1 MIVLKSQ
8 RYQFGRLCAQGAL
21 LVAVLGL
28 AGCFSAKS
36 EPATEDTGPI
46 TLAPKQTSATTGNGV
61 LSGNVDE
68 NELRK
73 AVDRYRIM
81 KQRGD
86 SPYNFASA
94 DLNGDGRSEVLV
106 LYSGADWC
114 QKTGC
119 SLVVF
124 QMEQTGYKAVSHI
137 VSAQAPI
144 SIGPDA
150 SFGWRDLIVKTGGG
164 GSPER
169 NARLGFVGKG
179 YPTNA
184 LLQPEPTRETL
195 AQSQQ
200 IMAPAQ
206 AAAAPA
212 TN

>member
-1 MIVLKSQ
+1 MTAPKSQ
-8 RYQFGRLCAQGAL
+8 RYRRGRLCAHGVL

-28 AGCFSAKS
+28 AGCLSSKS
-36 EPATEDTGPI
+36 EPVTEDTGPI
-46 TLAPKQTSATTGNGV
+46 TLAPKQTSSTGNTV

-73 AVDRYRIM
+73 AIDRYRIM
-81 KQRGD
+81 KQRGE
-86 SPYNFASA
+86 SPYNFANA
-94 DLNGDGRSEVLV
+94 DLNGDGRPEVLV

-124 QMEQTGYKAVSHI
+124 QMEQTGYKVVSHI

-144 SIGPDA
+144 VVGPDS

-169 NARLGFVGKG
+169 NARLGFIGKG
-179 YPTNA
+179 YPSNA

-206 AAAAPA
+206 ATAA